1 MINND
6 NIFSCEELDH
16 ERSQESG
23 IIEKLKIGFGVIVIA
38 FVLLIDVIIP
48 IYKKTPLYKYLLKRK
63 KDKEKELAKQRKK
76 EHEEQ
81 RKAEDKAFEQ
91 IKNHPEIKRL
101 QDKLTELENVAEK
114 FSKGIVP
121 ILRKEISKIDP
132 KHHIDVYDCD
142 DDIDLCTE
150 LSSVLWDR
158 CVEIAKAI
166 KDKKSVNIRVD
177 RPVFCID
184 GLKQYTL
191 DSSYNDEENIKFNEV
206 YNKTIEEF
214 CNKMNIYGRSIDNE
228 GTGDETIVFD
238 MDWNGDHHGTVQYLV
253 RWINLDFS
261 K

>member
-1 MINND
+1 MINNK

-16 ERSQESG
+16 ERSEEGG
-23 IIEKLKIGFGVIVIA
+23 IIEKLQIGFGVIIIA
-38 FVLLIDVIIP
+38 YLLLINVIIP

-63 KDKEKELAKQRKK
+63 QVKEKELAKQRKK

-81 RKAEDKAFEQ
+81 RKAEDNAFEQ

-101 QDKLTELENVAEK
+101 QNKLTELENVAEK

-142 DDIDLCTE
+142 DDIDQCTE